1 MTSVKTKRKTT
12 HLLWKFHLFSL
23 AMSAKYLTLTEWGSV
38 RMFWR
43 FEALAHENFI
53 KATTNY
59 LPKKH
64 DEKEMVENDEN
75 NGNNRALFLENSL
88 HTELN

>member
-1 MTSVKTKRKTT
+1 M
-12 HLLWKFHLFSL
+12 
-23 AMSAKYLTLTEWGSV
+23 
-38 RMFWR
+38 
-43 FEALAHENFI
+43 
-53 KATTNY
+53 KASTNY

-75 NGNNRALFLENSL
+75 NGNDCALFFKNSL

>member
-1 MTSVKTKRKTT
+1 
-12 HLLWKFHLFSL
+12 
-23 AMSAKYLTLTEWGSV
+23 
-38 RMFWR
+38 MFWR
-43 FEALAHENFI
+43 FEALDHENFI
-53 KATTNY
+53 KAATNY

-75 NGNNRALFLENSL
+75 NGNDRALFLENSL